1 MPQHHLRGLVGA
13 ALALALAIL
22 PAAAGTGSA
31 GAVTTPS
38 FTNYSPPAPLGRDVG
53 EPSIGADWA
62 TGNAM
67 FQAGDETLRVAG
79 LAGGSP
85 TWTRVGATLTS
96 IATLDP
102 ILFTDSGTDRT
113 FASQLAGACSLMAF
127 SDDDGASWTQNPFG
141 CGIGAAADHQTV
153 GGGPF
158 APGLSGVGYSR
169 AVYYCAQAIV
179 SAECALSIDGGL
191 TFDPAVPIYTVAQC
205 NGLRGH
211 IKVGPDGTAYVPNA
225 DCGGRAAVVVTA
237 NNGVTWSVRPV
248 PGSTTQDESDPSL
261 AIGSGNTVYYGWQN
275 GTSNAAG
282 SQPYVGVS
290 HDHGQTWTNV
300 QDVGAALGIKNVQFP
315 AMVAGDDSRAAFAF
329 LGSTTGGDDQAS
341 VSRVHGT
348 CTSHPR
354 TTAAPRGRPSTRR
367 RATRCSAAAS
377 G

>member
-179 SAECALSIDGGL
+179 SA
-191 TFDPAVPIYTVAQC
+191 
-205 NGLRGH
+205 
-211 IKVGPDGTAYVPNA
+211 
-225 DCGGRAAVVVTA
+225 
-237 NNGVTWSVRPV
+237 
-248 PGSTTQDESDPSL
+248 
-261 AIGSGNTVYYGWQN
+261 
-275 GTSNAAG
+275 
-282 SQPYVGVS
+282 
-290 HDHGQTWTNV
+290 
-300 QDVGAALGIKNVQFP
+300 
-315 AMVAGDDSRAAFAF
+315 
-329 LGSTTGGDDQAS
+329 
-341 VSRVHGT
+341 
-348 CTSHPR
+348 
-354 TTAAPRGRPSTRR
+354 
-367 RATRCSAAAS
+367 
-377 G
+377 